1 MTRGT
6 GYLVTENSIFYH
18 DEFNGDMYP
27 DGYGLSFIKMISRTN
42 TKNFNRNV
50 KRWNKNNHD
59 YSGFKTYTM
68 PLSKFKPFAKWK
80 EEISLDFNKKYF
92 DWFFSDWVFIKN
104 ASLLPIKVKTDKSTT
119 FDMEILPGETRAFS
133 FGRSDDS
140 YTPDVK
146 LEDLQI

>member
-27 DGYGLSFIKMISRTN
+27 EGNGLNFIKMMSRT
-42 TKNFNRNV
+42 TPKNFNRNV
-50 KRWNKNNHD
+50 KRWNKNNHN
-59 YSGFKTYTM
+59 YSGFQTYSM
-68 PLSKFKPFAKWK
+68 PLSEFKPFFANTKI
-80 EEISLDFNKKYF
+80 ISLDFNKKYF

-104 ASLLPIKVKTDKSTT
+104 ASLLTIKVKTDKSTG
-119 FDMEILPGETRAFS
+119 FNMEILPGETRAFS
-133 FGRSDDS
+133 FGREDRN
-140 YTPDVK
+140 YTPDMK